1 MKSARGVYGFF
12 RYWGP
17 DNGGVNDQNKALYG
31 ALLKVFLIAK
41 SLRWFCDTYLT
52 PTNIQVLLGSYSPEI
67 EQLKREWYSIRLL
80 GCNQGNSQFPIQLW
94 LKKIAYWQDELLED
108 GMFKTMMDSMNEE
121 PILVNDPQ
129 ETLTGKRSSTRKAT
143 TVDLHCSKTNG
154 CIFVTKHRPALV
166 SHMRSCRPRAVAPPT
181 EFICETKGCTY
192 VTKSQS
198 ALAKHTKTC
207 SAVQVVVPPVP
218 ALPEIQVFACPQPRC
233 RMTHTSRKD
242 SLAHQRTHQP
252 NSPAAENRNKR
263 SESESSSEN
272 LPEGIDTDE
281 KKKKKKKSTSTNEE
295 KRLGKTD
302 GPESETDTPPS
313 KAQSREPPFAAT
325 KGFKCPYT
333 GCGMSHA
340 TSTLALVHQQE
351 HLQLTQQHQLA
362 PSAKYLCPECNK
374 SHATADRSRKHQRKH
389 QQTHQPCRT
398 DGAEAT
404 CPQCNQ
410 FRGTAVQVL
419 AHITVCRAA
428 LAHQQRQTDGAD
440 ATCPECNVY
449 RSTAV
454 KVLAHI
460 PACRAAL
467 TCPDCFFKCASQPL
481 LFSHIVRCA
490 SAAAAAAAAT
500 ASAAAAAADTTSGRK
515 RQRADEDEESW
526 KPNRI
531 RNNKSNVRQHW
542 KRSHVK
548 EWLTLVE
555 LQEYEPKFHAGQV
568 DGRILLNLTEEAI
581 KGEKYEMTDPH
592 AAKFLELRAQFD

>member
-1 MKSARGVYGFF
+1 MQSARGVHGFF

-17 DNGGVNDQNKALYG
+17 ENGGVNDQNKALYG
-31 ALLKVFLIAK
+31 ALLKVFLAAK

-52 PTNIQVLLGSYSPEI
+52 PVNIAALLGAYAPEMAK
-67 EQLKREWYSIRLL
+67 LKTEWYSIRLL

-143 TVDLHCSKTNG
+143 TVDLHCLKTNG

-192 VTKSQS
+192 VTKSKP
-198 ALAKHTKTC
+198 AMKKHTKSC
-207 SAVQVVVPPVP
+207 SAVQVVVAAVP
-218 ALPEIQVFACPQPRC
+218 ALPETKVFACPQPKC
-233 RMTHTSRKD
+233 RVTHTSRKD
-242 SLAHQRTHQP
+242 SLAHQRTHMP
-252 NSPAAENRNKR
+252 NSAAAENQNKR
-263 SESESSSEN
+263 SESESSSVH
-272 LPEGIDTDE
+272 LPEEIDTDA
-281 KKKKKKKSTSTNEE
+281 KKKKKKASKST
-295 KRLGKTD
+295 
-302 GPESETDTPPS
+302 ESEADTPTS
-313 KAQSREPPFAAT
+313 EAQSRVPPFAAT
-325 KGFKCPYT
+325 KGLKCPYE
-333 GCGMSHA
+333 GCDMSHA
-340 TSTLALVHQQE
+340 TSKLAQAAHQQN
-351 HLQLTQQHQLA
+351 HLQLTQQHQLT
-362 PSAKYLCPECNK
+362 PSAKYMCPECDK

-389 QQTHQPCRT
+389 QRKQQACRT

-410 FRGTAVQVL
+410 YRGTAVQVL
-419 AHITVCRAA
+419 AHITACRAA
-428 LAHQQRQTDGAD
+428 LAHQPRQPDGAD
-440 ATCPECNVY
+440 STCPECKLY
-449 RSTAV
+449 RGTAV
-454 KVLAHI
+454 QVLAHI

-467 TCPDCFFKCASQPL
+467 TCPECSFQSASQPQL
-481 LFSHIVRCA
+481 ISHIVRCA
-490 SAAAAAAAAT
+490 SGAAAAAAAA
-500 ASAAAAAADTTSGRK
+500 ASAAAADTMSGRK
-515 RQRADEDEESW
+515 RQRVEEDEESW

-548 EWLTLVE
+548 DWLKLVE
-555 LQEYEPKFHAGQV
+555 LQEYEDKFQAGLV

-581 KGEKYEMTDPH
+581 KGEQYGMTDPH
-592 AAKFLELRAQFD
+592 AAKFLELRAGFD